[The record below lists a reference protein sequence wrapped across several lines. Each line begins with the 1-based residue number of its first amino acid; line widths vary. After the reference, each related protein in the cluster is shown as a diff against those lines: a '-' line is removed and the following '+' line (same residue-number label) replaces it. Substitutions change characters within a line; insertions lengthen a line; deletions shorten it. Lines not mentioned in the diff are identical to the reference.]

1 MIFYWIL
8 FCFILL
14 IALYWK
20 DKRKAAYLIF
30 FILFFL
36 GSTRARTVGN
46 DLNGGYWLEY
56 VHMGHNPNNWGVV
69 MRQFEY
75 GFLWLMANFKYSI
88 SSDPLI
94 FFHILFIITFINYY
108 VFLKKE
114 SRYTALSLFF
124 MLAFAYYFQLY
135 NGMRQEFC
143 YSMILIFL
151 SYFVLHN
158 HTNFNIKKRYVTNRR
173 KYYNLIYFYKKPVYL
188 FLISTIVVSVLFHKS
203 MLIMLIFPLVYK
215 FYKRISTKVLII
227 VLLISSFLSLT
238 LASYASTQ
246 LAILSFVFDDGSSN
260 FSSYMSGTDGFGQ
273 YSKISNILNTIFC
286 IYTVFSHRYKKS
298 FYVSCYVIG
307 VVILNILAPINWIFQ
322 RLAFPFMFFRVVAY
336 ADLWYTIPS
345 KREKNVFR
353 FAVLLLSFI
362 MYQNR
367 LSADNYKDVVPYI
380 NCLF

>member
-94 FFHILFIITFINYY
+94 FFHILFIITFANYF

-114 SRYTALSLFF
+114 SKYAALSLFF

-151 SYFVLHN
+151 SSFVLDNQACVNGDINYLSYRGRH
-158 HTNFNIKKRYVTNRR
+158 HIF
-173 KYYNLIYFYKKPVYL
+173 LPFYKKSFL
-188 FLISTIVVSVLFHKS
+188 FIIGTVVVAFLFHKS
-203 MLIMLIFPLVYK
+203 MLIMLIFPLIYK
-215 FYKRISTKVLII
+215 YYRRISTKVLII
-227 VLLISSFLSLT
+227 VLLFSSFLSLT
-238 LASYASTQ
+238 LASFASSQ
-246 LAILSFVFDDGSSN
+246 LAILSFIFNDGSSN
-260 FSSYMSGTDGFGQ
+260 FSSYMSGTNGLGQ
-273 YSKISNILNTIFC
+273 YSNISNILNTAFC
-286 IYTVFSHRYKKS
+286 IYTVYSHRYKKS
-298 FYVSCYVIG
+298 FYISCYVIG
-307 VVILNILAPINWIFQ
+307 VVVLNILTPINWIFQ
-322 RLAFPFMFFRVVAY
+322 RLAFPFMFFRVVTY

-345 KREKNVFR
+345 KRERIIFR
-353 FAVLLLSFI
+353 FSVLLLSFV

-367 LSADNYKDVVPYI
+367 LFADRYEDVVPYV